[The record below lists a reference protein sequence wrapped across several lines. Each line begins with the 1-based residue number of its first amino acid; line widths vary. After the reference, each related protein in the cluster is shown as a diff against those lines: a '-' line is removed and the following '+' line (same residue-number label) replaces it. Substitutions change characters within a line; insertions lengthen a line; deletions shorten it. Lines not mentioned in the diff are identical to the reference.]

1 MLDHVKQKQFF
12 SLLKFKNF
20 CHTVVL
26 KMARAEI
33 NQSLFASSHSNLPH
47 LNGPLPPKRSR
58 LSLRRTTQFLNKPCY
73 KEDDNYES
81 KHELLSQGTEDKSNV
96 EMIDLTQDENASPNC
111 ISSLESK
118 PATSVDNVE
127 ESDIKVWTLGLPNC
141 GNTCF
146 INSILQVL
154 RYTPD
159 FLNSLHSLL
168 LVHHQLSKLLAKE
181 DETKELSFFR
191 QLHLLYSAM
200 KRKEALMRINADKD
214 YSNLL
219 LKPVKLVISSLRE
232 VSLLFE
238 EGEQHDAHEL
248 LITTINAFHTACHS
262 LKKHF
267 KNGENVCGGKEAS
280 STIDMETGPST
291 ICDAFT
297 GQDVKKQIPT
307 LKRRKTKNVLL
318 DSSVIENLSLG
329 FEGKI
334 LYVIQCLECEKRLAR
349 EENFTN
355 LELNIPE
362 TVSCEDTVDLRECLS
377 QTTILS
383 GENKYFCED
392 CQHHNEARMSSE
404 VVKLPPI
411 LLLHF
416 NWSRN
421 SQEANAE
428 KSRIKLIIPRSFG
441 TSENSEVFCCS
452 PEENYKLFAVV
463 LHIGR
468 STEGGH
474 YVSFIKDASQDS
486 VQSDNDQKH
495 LRPKF
500 RQTSQFSVEPVNC
513 CTTEEISN
521 FKTIDATTRWLLF
534 DDNVVSPVC
543 IDEDSETFPYFNYLS
558 ITASPCMIFYHKT

>member
-1 MLDHVKQKQFF
+1 MFDIFQ
-12 SLLKFKNF
+12 
-20 CHTVVL
+20 
-26 KMARAEI
+26 MARAEI
-33 NQSLFASSHSNLPH
+33 NQSLFTSSHTSLPH

-58 LSLRRTTQFLNKPCY
+58 LSLRRTTQFLHKPCY
-73 KEDDNYES
+73 KEDDNNET
-81 KHELLSQGTEDKSNV
+81 KRELPSQETEDKSNV

-111 ISSLESK
+111 ISSMESK
-118 PATSVDNVE
+118 PIISVDDAE

-146 INSILQVL
+146 VNSILQVL

-168 LVHHQLSKLLAKE
+168 LAHHQLSKLAKE
-181 DETKELSFFR
+181 DETKELIFFR
-191 QLHLLYSAM
+191 HLHLLYSAM

-214 YSNLL
+214 YSAFL
-219 LKPVKLVISSLRE
+219 LKPVRSVISSLRE

-248 LITTINAFHTACHS
+248 LITTINAFHTARHN
-262 LKKHF
+262 LKKRF
-267 KNGENVCGGKEAS
+267 KNNENDSDNKEVS
-280 STIDMETGPST
+280 SAIDPETGPST
-291 ICDAFT
+291 ICDAIIN
-297 GQDVKKQIPT
+297 QDMKKQIFT
-307 LKRRKTKNVLL
+307 LRRRKAKSILL
-318 DSSVIENLSLG
+318 DSSVIENLNLG

-334 LYVIQCLECEKRLAR
+334 LNVIQCLECEKRLSR
-349 EENFTN
+349 EEDFTN

-383 GENKYFCED
+383 GENKYFCEE

-421 SQEANAE
+421 SQEANNAE

-452 PEENYKLFAVV
+452 SEENYKLFAIV

-474 YVSFIKDASQDS
+474 YVSFIKDAFPHS
-486 VQSDNDQKH
+486 VEPDNDQKH
-495 LRPKF
+495 PRLKLKPG
-500 RQTSQFSVEPVNC
+500 SQFSAEPVNC

-521 FKTIDATTRWLLF
+521 FKTIGTTTRWLLF

>member
-1 MLDHVKQKQFF
+1 
-12 SLLKFKNF
+12 
-20 CHTVVL
+20 
-26 KMARAEI
+26 MARAEI

-58 LSLRRTTQFLNKPCY
+58 LSLRRTTQFLHKPCY
-73 KEDDNYES
+73 KEDDNYEN
-81 KHELLSQGTEDKSNV
+81 KNELPSQGTEDKSNV

-118 PATSVDNVE
+118 PATSFDDVE

-146 INSILQVL
+146 VNSILQVL

-168 LVHHQLSKLLAKE
+168 LVHHQLSKLLVKE
-181 DETKELSFFR
+181 DETKELIFFR
-191 QLHLLYSAM
+191 HLHLLYSAM

-214 YSNLL
+214 YSTFL

-248 LITTINAFHTACHS
+248 LITTINAFHTACHN

-267 KNGENVCGGKEAS
+267 KNDESDNVNKEEVS
-280 STIDMETGPST
+280 SVIDSETGPST

-297 GQDVKKQIPT
+297 NQDVKKQI
-307 LKRRKTKNVLL
+307 LISKRRKTKSILL

-334 LYVIQCLECEKRLAR
+334 LNVIQCLECEKRLAR
-349 EENFTN
+349 EEDFTN

-421 SQEANAE
+421 SQEANNAE
-428 KSRIKLIIPRSFG
+428 KSRIKLIIPRSFE

-452 PEENYKLFAVV
+452 SDENYKLFAVV

-474 YVSFIKDASQDS
+474 YVSFIKDASQHS
-486 VQSDNDQKH
+486 VQPDNEEKL
-495 LRPKF
+495 LRPKL
-500 RQTSQFSVEPVNC
+500 RPTTQFSAEPVNC